1 VKACPSCYRI
11 YAEEDGF
18 CPVDGQKL
26 APYAQVGA
34 QPGTDDPIVGSTI
47 VDRYEVRRVVADGGM
62 GRVYEARDN
71 KGDRRVAVKV
81 LHPEVARDPIAVER
95 FRREFEISASL
106 PHDHIVEV
114 LDFQEAAQSFVMV
127 MEFLDGEE
135 LRTVLKRDKTITP
148 ARLVRMMAQV
158 AIGLDEAHRRQFVH
172 RDLKPD
178 NLFLCGSRDGDVVK
192 ILDFGSVRIN
202 KNRQMSKL
210 TSMGTTIGSPF
221 YMSPEQAQGAENL
234 DNRADVFALG
244 AIAYECLA
252 GQVPFSGANGPAILL
267 AILTKNPPPIST
279 KVPSTLKLPAALDDV
294 IDDALAKKPETRT
307 QSVGAL
313 ADSIG
318 KAFALEGTHADWAK
332 WATTKIEQD
341 IEEARA
347 AGKFAAASVV
357 ADPFAAAAAVADV
370 DPFAQ
375 PPPPPRPPGAPSVII
390 TEPPPPMPGA
400 QVPAPQNPNAGA
412 AMAMDQAFAA
422 VGTAEMENAGVPQRS
437 TTMIFIIAGIA
448 VVALVLVLVLV
459 LR

>member
-26 APYAQVGA
+26 LPYAQVGA

-47 VDRYEVRRVVADGGM
+47 AGRYEVRRVVADGGM

-71 KGDRRVAVKV
+71 KSDRRVAVKV

-114 LDFQEAAQSFVMV
+114 LDFQEAANSFVMV

-148 ARLVRMMAQV
+148 ARLVRMMSQV
-158 AIGLDEAHRRQFVH
+158 AVGLDEAHRRQFVH

-178 NLFLCGSRDGDVVK
+178 NLFLCGSRDGDLVK

-252 GQVPFSGANGPAILL
+252 GQVPFAGANGPAILL
-267 AILTKNPPPIST
+267 AILTKNPPPITT
-279 KVPSTLKLPAALDDV
+279 KAAASLQLPGALDDV

-307 QSVGAL
+307 QSVGAFADGL
-313 ADSIG
+313 A
-318 KAFALEGTHADWAK
+318 KAFGLEPTHVEWAK
-332 WATTKIEQD
+332 MPAAKIEQQMAD
-341 IEEARA
+341 ARA
-347 AGKFAAASVV
+347 AGKAPVAVGKASAE
-357 ADPFAAAAAVADV
+357 ADPFASAAAVSD

-375 PPPPPRPPGAPSVII
+375 PPPPRPPGAPSVII

-400 QVPAPQNPNAGA
+400 RQNPNMGA

-422 VGTAEMENAGVPQRS
+422 VGTAQMENAAGVPQRS
-437 TTMIFIIAGIA
+437 MTMIFVIAGVAI
-448 VVALVLVLVLV
+448 VVLVLVLVLV